1 MRARVAYVSGD
12 HMQQLIEFAGN
23 HAFLS
28 GAFVAVFL
36 ALVWNEFSRRTRGFA
51 EVTPAQAVPMINRGE
66 TVVIDISS
74 SADFAKGHIVKA
86 RNIKPSRLAKPDDEL
101 LKLAQKNI
109 LVTCKNGQAS
119 PAAAAALVKL
129 GARQVAVLK
138 GGVMQW
144 IADNY
149 PVTRS

>member
-1 MRARVAYVSGD
+1 M
-12 HMQQLIEFAGN
+12 
-23 HAFLS
+23 
-28 GAFVAVFL
+28 
-36 ALVWNEFSRRTRGFA
+36 
-51 EVTPAQAVPMINRGE
+51 
-66 TVVIDISS
+66 
-74 SADFAKGHIVKA
+74 
-86 RNIKPSRLAKPDDEL
+86 PSRLAKPDDEL